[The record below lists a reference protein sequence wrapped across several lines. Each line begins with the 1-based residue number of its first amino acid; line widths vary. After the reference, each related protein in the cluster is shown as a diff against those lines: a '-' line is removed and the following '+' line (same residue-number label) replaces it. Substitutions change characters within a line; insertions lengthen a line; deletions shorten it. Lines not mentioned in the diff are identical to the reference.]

1 MSNIYCE
8 YEIHSTFY
16 SSCDNVKV
24 LRNSVVVTKD
34 DIDTD
39 LEVKREETVAG
50 GRTDE
55 EAWEDKMDGDGDTS
69 HHISFS
75 NLKTHHLKQ
84 EMQFHFSCEE
94 ELILNL

>member
-1 MSNIYCE
+1 MFNIYCG
-8 YEIHSTFY
+8 YERHSTFY

-24 LRNSVVVTKD
+24 LRGRVVVTKD

-39 LEVKREETVAG
+39 LEVQGKETVAG
-50 GRTDE
+50 GWTDE

-69 HHISFS
+69 HDISFT

-84 EMQFHFSCEE
+84 E
-94 ELILNL
+94 I

>member
-1 MSNIYCE
+1 MVWLIKHLSDIYCE

-24 LRNSVVVTKD
+24 LRGRVVVAKD

-39 LEVKREETVAG
+39 LEVKWEETVAG

-69 HHISFS
+69 HDISFS
-75 NLKTHHLKQ
+75 NLQTHHLKQ
-84 EMQFHFSCEE
+84 EMRTVKKY
-94 ELILNL
+94 